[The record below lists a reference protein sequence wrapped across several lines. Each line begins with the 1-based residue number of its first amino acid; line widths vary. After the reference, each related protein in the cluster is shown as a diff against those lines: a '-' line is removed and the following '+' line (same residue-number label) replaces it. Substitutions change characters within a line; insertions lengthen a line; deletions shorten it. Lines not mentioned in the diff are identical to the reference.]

1 MQNLTKFYETQ
12 LRCLVTVDTALL
24 IIIKNHVQIIQN
36 LALSFCNL
44 ALGLICENKKI
55 MRKLYKIYY

>member
-36 LALSFCNL
+36 LALSSCNL

-55 MRKLYKIYY
+55 MCKLYKIYY